1 MLTFGLEVTHHL
13 VLPFA
18 LNQIAGKGQVTY
30 LSFIYPQK
38 RLFLLDH
45 PEVTLLIIDG
55 LVFANC
61 TVWAP

>member
-1 MLTFGLEVTHHL
+1 MLQLQSMLTFGLEVTHHL

-30 LSFIYPQK
+30 LFSIYPQK

-45 PEVTLLIIDG
+45 VSI
-55 LVFANC
+55 AS
-61 TVWAP
+61 